1 MLKNPLILYLS
12 LLNTIIMAQTSPT
25 LLNPFRI
32 DIDPMERLLLVNF
45 EKDPD
50 RLYIGLEPQVFDDPV
65 NGKGHLVIAWRAD
78 GKVDVYH
85 QESLRLDP
93 AKYDIAGKGLANM
106 AAVPFEQAYYEVTES
121 GVQAHYAFRDLED
134 RPVRIRI
141 AESSLRKR
149 KPFGLLAPMGD
160 AAEAPSAMPL
170 VLLQDFYFVRRKH
183 TEFEISIDGKPHQPD
198 ELPMPM
204 DFAKMYF
211 ARYSPRPLIATLN
224 PAIDG
229 PMALLPWDGQ
239 SSQIDWE
246 GHEIS
251 LAVEAGQVRIRQIV
265 CQNEVHPVRLAFEP
279 PFPDLRALPPGSS
292 VAGSFTLEGHP
303 STGRITGRYKLTG
316 ASDGGH
322 IRLMPTGGWEPKPTK
337 FSTWFLFTVG
347 KIFKNWP
354 KTYEWNAVLRQA
366 DDGGCHMTSAWKRIR
381 D

>member
-1 MLKNPLILYLS
+1 VKKPFIFYLF
-12 LLNTIIMAQTSPT
+12 LLNTTIMAQTTQSI
-25 LLNPFRI
+25 LNPFRI
-32 DIDPMERLLLVNF
+32 AIDPMERLLLVNF

-65 NGKGHLVIAWRAD
+65 NGKGHLVIAWRTD

-106 AAVPFEQAYYEVTES
+106 AALPFEQAHYEVTES
-121 GVQAHYAFRDLED
+121 GVQAHYAFRDLEG

-141 AESSLRKR
+141 EEHNPRRR

-170 VLLQDFYFVRRKH
+170 VLLQDFYFVRKKH
-183 TEFEISIDGKPHQPD
+183 TQFEISIDGKQHQPD

-211 ARYSPRPLIATLN
+211 MRYSPRPLIATLN
-224 PAIDG
+224 PATDG
-229 PMALLPWDGQ
+229 PLALLPWDGQ

-246 GHEIS
+246 GHGIS
-251 LAVEAGQVRIRQIV
+251 LALENGQVGIRQIV
-265 CQNEVHPVRLAFEP
+265 RHNEVHPVQITFEP
-279 PFPDLRALPPGSS
+279 PFPDLRTLPPGSS
-292 VAGSFTLEGHP
+292 AVGSFTLEAHP
-303 STGRITGRYKLTG
+303 STGRISGRYELTG

-322 IRLMPTGGWEPKPTK
+322 IRLKPTGGWKPKPTK

-366 DDGGCHMTSAWKRIR
+366 EEDGYFMTSAWKRIR